1 MMPPGPSG
9 AALMLH
15 WLGIAIF
22 AATALGL
29 VIAGAMFIW
38 NIKLVNRPPARS
50 TLGRAVVGPRT
61 RRRRER
67 AHYRDH
73 VTSRAAVDP
82 PTSRISNTVP

>member
-9 AALMLH
+9 VALMLH

-38 NIKLVNRPPARS
+38 NIKLVDPAPDRS
-50 TLGRAVVGPRT
+50 TLGWAVVGLALAGGASALIGVIT
-61 RRRRER
+61 
-67 AHYRDH
+67 
-73 VTSRAAVDP
+73 
-82 PTSRISNTVP
+82 